1 MVVLKGSQYLLQ
13 NSPIKAGRVE
23 GLECYKFGSILQS
36 VSAADLASKLA
47 EDSSK
52 TDCSPTETSCA
63 HVEVTFKDGAVMFQF
78 DYSFKIDNVSC

>member
-13 NSPIKAGRVE
+13 NSPIKAGRVD

-36 VSAADLASKLA
+36 IPAAELASKLA

-52 TDCSPTETSCA
+52 ADCSQTETSCV
-63 HVEVTFKDGAVMFQF
+63 HVELTQIGAVMFQ
-78 DYSFKIDNVSC
+78 SFKIGNVSF